1 MSTELEVRLCRL
13 EESFEFQDNTIEAL
27 NQVIIDQ
34 QKQIDELL
42 YAVERLKHALSAAGT
57 EPGEQLPDPP
67 PPHY

>member
-1 MSTELEVRLCRL
+1 MSTELEARLDRL

-34 QKQIDELL
+34 QKQLDELL
-42 YAVERLKHALSAAGT
+42 YTVDKLKQALSAAGT
-57 EPGEQLPDPP
+57 ESGEQSPDPL